1 MKTGLA
7 ETLER
12 IAALIE
18 TRKKADPKTSYVAK
32 APVAGRRR
40 RAEEDRRGGHRRQSS
55 PRRAASG
62 CIWCAK
68 LPTSGFTAW
77 SCSRGTASGPGD
89 VLAELHRREGISG
102 LDEKAARKHDQRT

>member
-18 TRKKADPKTSYVAK
+18 ARKKADPKTSYVAK
-32 APVAGRRR
+32 LLSQDEDSVLKKIG
-40 RAEEDRRGGHRRQSS
+40 EEATETVLAAKGGDRLHLVRE
-55 PRRAASG
+55 
-62 CIWCAK
+62 
-68 LPTSGFTAW
+68 TADLW
-77 SCSRGTASGPGD
+77 FHCLILLARHGLGPGD

-102 LDEKAARKHDQRT
+102 LDEKAARKHDERS